1 MALLLCALCLFVASV
16 LLGRQAL
23 RQWRARQR
31 VARRLQGQLA
41 REERLGDW
49 LRWLGSTSLG
59 QRLQKLDGETQVLLD
74 RLGWRR
80 SRQRALFAA
89 LQLGLPVLALAVAV
103 LLQRGLAVG
112 HAGQLVLLGGCAG
125 QPPEGIARLLG
136 TSSCG
141 KPNADQQLALNLADE
156 MLNEGRPHAS
166 LAHLQQLPDD
176 LDQVRLRKARVLRLL
191 GRSEAEPLY
200 RSLLGGCLAAEG
212 EHGLGQLASARGDDV
227 QALRNLQRAVRLAP
241 TDEKVHNDLGVVLMN
256 LGQHEQARFE
266 FLTAIELKDDNPL
279 PAVNLVTL
287 SLVEDN
293 WQQATDLV
301 ARLRLK
307 PAQFAEAQ
315 ARAKQLKATGR
326 GAVG

>member
-1 MALLLCALCLFVASV
+1 MKAILLFTG
-16 LLGRQAL
+16 LL
-23 RQWRARQR
+23 
-31 VARRLQGQLA
+31 
-41 REERLGDW
+41 
-49 LRWLGSTSLG
+49 
-59 QRLQKLDGETQVLLD
+59 
-74 RLGWRR
+74 
-80 SRQRALFAA
+80 
-89 LQLGLPVLALAVAV
+89 
-103 LLQRGLAVG
+103 
-112 HAGQLVLLGGCAG
+112 LLGGCAG

-136 TSSCG
+136 TPACG
-141 KPNADQQLALNLADE
+141 KPDADQQLALNLADE
-156 MLNEGRPHAS
+156 VLNEGRPHAS

-241 TDEKVHNDLGVVLMN
+241 TDEKVRNDLGVVLMN
-256 LGQHEQARFE
+256 LGNHEQARFE

-307 PAQFAEAQ
+307 PEQFAEAQ
-315 ARAKQLKATGR
+315 ARARQLKASGR
-326 GAVG
+326 GSVG